1 MPMFALIRGHRLTT
15 RVRYAARTSAGR
27 KQHEIT
33 WHGAPGSHVCKSS
46 PCSFCDAA
54 KRRRAREQ
62 KRAEQGV
69 PPVSGARATAP
80 LTGPPVN
87 KTLLPVKQI
96 PVVPLKQFIETAAQF
111 TTLPANPIKL
121 SAGSAFGPLVDT
133 TVSLTASLLLDSAS
147 KNSSILVTLSD
158 SQILSIS
165 CAGAVKTLQSCD
177 SVVMRARPADPAC
190 PSMVELLAPPE
201 AVEFVRRCDVCEVDL
216 NTKEASDAH
225 FLSEDHETAQLTL
238 PLPTAVHDAIDHS
251 MLPTA
256 AVPLQR
262 KDERTDFTCKL
273 CGRKFLDMEP
283 LVAHIRLEHERDHPQ
298 GITRPAARTAPIH

>member
-1 MPMFALIRGHRLTT
+1 VF
-15 RVRYAARTSAGR
+15 
-27 KQHEIT
+27 Q
-33 WHGAPGSHVCKSS
+33 
-46 PCSFCDAA
+46 
-54 KRRRAREQ
+54 
-62 KRAEQGV
+62 
-69 PPVSGARATAP
+69 
-80 LTGPPVN
+80 
-87 KTLLPVKQI
+87 
-96 PVVPLKQFIETAAQF
+96 LKQFIETAAQF

-121 SAGSAFGPLVDT
+121 SAGSAFGRLAKGTTLKPSSSEVEFFITARRISHNEYSVTFSKSKPKSIRSKVDT

-201 AVEFVRRCDVCEVDL
+201 AVEFVRRCDICEVDL
-216 NTKEASDAH
+216 HTKEASDAH

-238 PLPTAVHDAIDHS
+238 PFPTASYDAIDHS
-251 MLPTA
+251 MLPAA

-298 GITRPAARTAPIH
+298 GITLSLARTAPYT